1 MVCHCALTLAVRLHK
16 TYPMMEI
23 WKIDPTMEPYSFA
36 QCPKQFPVFLCLS
49 VFLLFAMDSLGYSF
63 LFQGFLLP
71 FSVLFYFSMGMMRAA
86 YNDGVE
92 RYFRVKRRVTE
103 IFLARA
109 LNFKDVELLT
119 FSSEEGAVSQLTLD
133 DKTEIER
140 SSADDNDSGQAPV
153 R

>member
-1 MVCHCALTLAVRLHK
+1 
-16 TYPMMEI
+16 
-23 WKIDPTMEPYSFA
+23 
-36 QCPKQFPVFLCLS
+36 
-49 VFLLFAMDSLGYSF
+49 MDSLGYSF
-63 LFQGFLLP
+63 SFQGFLLA

-133 DKTEIER
+133 DKKEAER
-140 SSADDNDSGQAPV
+140 ISAHHNYSGKAPV